1 MASTLAPSAVAN
13 AIRRGDHDAELAQIE
28 YAIASR
34 KKNLFRP
41 GVKVRL
47 VNLRPASPDM
57 EGKVGTVVKV
67 NAKRITVGLGER
79 TDWGGWTE
87 GEPLV
92 PIEMLEIVR

>member
-1 MASTLAPSAVAN
+1 
-13 AIRRGDHDAELAQIE
+13 
-28 YAIASR
+28 
-34 KKNLFRP
+34 
-41 GVKVRL
+41 
-47 VNLRPASPDM
+47 
-57 EGKVGTVVKV
+57 VKV